1 MAEWEPI
8 IDAGMVAVYDVD
20 SATLTANR
28 RGQMTTRQREALM
41 AGRRMLVVRRLRSP
55 VLTLILLVILL
66 VIRGGGSSGILD
78 AVSVLALVI
87 LLVQAWGVFRFYRR
101 LTREINEGA
110 VRMYAGRVVKRTFSA
125 IRLMY
130 CEYGEFPNLPMREW
144 DAFAHRGRYRIFCTP
159 RSRIILAAQ
168 PVHKDE
174 PLPESWSR
182 SSDRA

>member
-8 IDAGMVAVYDVD
+8 IDAGMVAVYGVD

-28 RGQMTTRQREALM
+28 RGQMTTRQREVLM
-41 AGRRMLVVRRLRSP
+41 AERGALLLRRLRLP
-55 VLTLILLVILL
+55 ALTLILLVSLL
-66 VIRGGGSSGILD
+66 VFRDGRGSRILD
-78 AVSVLALVI
+78 AVTLFALANLI
-87 LLVQAWGVFRFYRR
+87 FQAWGMFRFYRR
-101 LTREINEGA
+101 LTREINEGV

-168 PVHKDE
+168 PVHTDE
-174 PLPESWSR
+174 PLSEAWSR